1 MSGLGVDTKDQLEQI
16 TNQLT
21 RQLNSESTKFDR
33 RLQTMNLNQKGN
45 VNYLSRSHSS
55 NLDFAMSDLSQEQL
69 F

>member
-1 MSGLGVDTKDQLEQI
+1 MSGLGVDTKDQLDQI

-45 VNYLSRSHSS
+45 VNYLSSHSL